1 MFEGITGASNLSE
14 TQITDYRLR
23 ISSRISHSFHTL
35 VVHNTLPLTFV
46 CVCVKVCICV
56 SVLFCVCVYVLVCML
71 ACVSTCL
78 LSCVHACMCVC
89 VCVCV

>member
-14 TQITDYRLR
+14 TQITDHRLR

-46 CVCVKVCICV
+46 CVCVKVCMCV
-56 SVLFCVCVYVLVCML
+56 S
-71 ACVSTCL
+71 
-78 LSCVHACMCVC
+78 VC
-89 VCVCV
+89 VCV